1 MTAGFAGVQRRQK
14 RALCGCVPHH
24 NLQVVLKPSEMT
36 PLTGTASAA
45 AAGMWAKGRFSAGEQ
60 CSQLAGW
67 TCGRRTAA
75 QGSEPRRACLAA
87 FALVELAERA
97 GVPPGV
103 LNVLTG
109 DAPAIGDAM
118 TKSQEV
124 GARRLQAVC
133 VQHRGALKPP
143 LSAAAGRWLA
153 AGRQA
158 GPPPAGA
165 RPIRLGCK
173 LPHRVRTSAHDAA

>member
-14 RALCGCVPHH
+14 RALRGCVPHH

-36 PLTGTASAA
+36 PLTGTAAAA
-45 AAGMWAKGRFSAGEQ
+45 AAGMWAKGCFSAGEQ

-67 TCGRRTAA
+67 TCGHRTAA

-133 VQHRGALKPP
+133 VQRRSEAPSLCCRWAVAGCWPPGGASTRRGQAYSPRLQV
-143 LSAAAGRWLA
+143 AA
-153 AGRQA
+153 Q
-158 GPPPAGA
+158 GPY
-165 RPIRLGCK
+165 IC
-173 LPHRVRTSAHDAA
+173 T